1 MDVTAK
7 LTTVAA
13 LAEEQVEKLSKELND
28 SNDRSN
34 NLRKMNEELLQM
46 LESSMLNK

>member
-1 MDVTAK
+1 MLDTEVSGNKT
-7 LTTVAA
+7 
-13 LAEEQVEKLSKELND
+13 VEKLSKELND